1 MYSRTC
7 PVLVSHPDAS
17 GSYEGLA
24 IIDDQSGVTFADPA
38 IMQVLD
44 IPDPS
49 LETTTMSTITI
60 EGRSE
65 PRPAKLI
72 HGLIITP
79 LDGQPAIKLPPAVM
93 QNSIPNSVNPVPSRY
108 DVANTVGFQ
117 HFAEKFPKKN
127 PGWPTL
133 LLIGRDCIEAQWQ
146 QQYHAKGENHT
157 QMVVKTPLGWAL
169 VGQPS
174 HPSPVSR
181 PSTSAT
187 VAPEKRPVLHTQ
199 GERVPLCIVHH
210 SLNPDAHLTLDC
222 PQFRQAAASEKWMH
236 VNKSRLCPLCL
247 KRKHRVGRCPFFKH
261 HERCPSCQ
269 YTHAEVMG
277 CRPSKT
283 ISPGELPIS
292 LPAKEPLLSSRES
305 SSRSPPQ
312 TRRPLKLTE
321 EKVSTRS
328 PTPDSSKNVAFSA
341 RDPPREERPTVPQP
355 TGGSTPQTP
364 RNVLP
369 TEDPPACEVCGSV
382 DPTHPYVTCWQR
394 RIDEMGAKKWELQ
407 VSPLTPPFNQHPIL
421 ELRRGNEDILE
432 ELFVSTIPQP
442 TRGYIP
448 QTLRAVLG
456 TEDPLACHLCGSVEK
471 SHPSLTCWAKK
482 IEELGKSN
490 WELGLTPP
498 TSPLNRRPILS
509 LRRRRGD
516 IVVELLCHPTVI

>member
-38 IMQVLD
+38 ITQVLD

-93 QNSIPNSVNPVPSRY
+93 QNSIPNSVNHVPSRY

-181 PSTSAT
+181 QSTSAT

-210 SLNPDAHLTLDC
+210 SLNPDSHLTLDC
-222 PQFRQAAASEKWMH
+222 PQFRQAAASEK
-236 VNKSRLCPLCL
+236 
-247 KRKHRVGRCPFFKH
+247 
-261 HERCPSCQ
+261 
-269 YTHAEVMG
+269 
-277 CRPSKT
+277 
-283 ISPGELPIS
+283 
-292 LPAKEPLLSSRES
+292 
-305 SSRSPPQ
+305 
-312 TRRPLKLTE
+312 
-321 EKVSTRS
+321 
-328 PTPDSSKNVAFSA
+328 
-341 RDPPREERPTVPQP
+341 
-355 TGGSTPQTP
+355 
-364 RNVLP
+364 
-369 TEDPPACEVCGSV
+369 
-382 DPTHPYVTCWQR
+382 
-394 RIDEMGAKKWELQ
+394 
-407 VSPLTPPFNQHPIL
+407 
-421 ELRRGNEDILE
+421 
-432 ELFVSTIPQP
+432 
-442 TRGYIP
+442 
-448 QTLRAVLG
+448 
-456 TEDPLACHLCGSVEK
+456 
-471 SHPSLTCWAKK
+471 
-482 IEELGKSN
+482 
-490 WELGLTPP
+490 
-498 TSPLNRRPILS
+498 
-509 LRRRRGD
+509 
-516 IVVELLCHPTVI
+516 